1 MPDRAPSLVRCCC
14 LAALVI
20 FAATA
25 FADTCPGGGCLF
37 VLVGTA
43 PGEPNIAV
51 SVELNPQPLPPR
63 VFPPTTLDLSNAMN
77 PRLVNPGTESG
88 WVMGIG
94 ITERGIGQEILV
106 NFLEGDPD
114 KPIVVGS
121 TWNAVDGAGKLF
133 QVLWTDFPNVAPGTW
148 VGVNPQPLPP
158 GSVGAAFQVCPACD
172 PIMGFEVM
180 VLDPAGA
187 STMYT
192 FQQVPEPGT
201 LSLLASGF
209 LVLAG
214 WRRRG

>member
-1 MPDRAPSLVRCCC
+1 MPARALSLLCCGC
-14 LAALVI
+14 LAALVV
-20 FAATA
+20 FAPAA
-25 FADTCPGGGCLF
+25 FADTCPGGGCPF
-37 VLVGTA
+37 VLFGTA

-51 SVELNPQPLPPR
+51 TVELNPQPLPPG
-63 VFPPTTLDLSNAMN
+63 VFPPTTLDLSNPMN
-77 PRLVNPGTESG
+77 PKLVNPGAESG

-94 ITERGIGQEILV
+94 ITEPGIGQETLV
-106 NFLEGDPD
+106 SFLEGDPD

-133 QVLWTDFPNVAPGTW
+133 QVLWTDFPIVTPGTW

-158 GSVGAAFQVCPACD
+158 GSAGATFQVCQACD
-172 PIMGFEVM
+172 PIMGFEVL

-187 STMYT
+187 PTTYT

-209 LVLAG
+209 LMLAG